1 MKNSSW
7 LHSQKLAIEN
17 FNKYLSNFIDKP
29 NLNFLQIGVYVG
41 TSSEWLLKNI
51 LTNNSSKLYDVDI
64 WDEKNK
70 RWGGENEETV
80 YDQNIKDYTNV
91 IKNKILS
98 DDFFKTNTLF
108 FDFIY
113 IDGGIEKDETY
124 KDINNSFNFLKNDG
138 LIIVDDYE
146 YTQEHEKN
154 IIKHPSARQSDTDR
168 FILENKEKIYSKISN
183 DQMILK
189 KINNG

>member
-1 MKNSSW
+1 MKNDSW
-7 LHSQKLAIEN
+7 LPSQKLAIKN

-80 YDQNIKDYTNV
+80 YDQNIKKYTNV
-91 IKNKILS
+91 IKNKMLS
-98 DDFFKTNTLF
+98 NDFFKINTLF

-124 KDINNSFNFLKNDG
+124 KDIENSFNFLKNNG

-146 YTQEHEKN
+146 YAGEYKKN
-154 IIKHPSARQSDTDR
+154 IIDYPPVRQYDVDR
-168 FILENKEKIYSKISN
+168 FILKNKEKIYNKISN
-183 DQMILK
+183 GQIILK
-189 KINNG
+189 KINNV